1 MTPSNQSGTEAGS
14 ITDTARKAAE
24 DLKET
29 GREALSGA
37 KSVMGGTMS
46 DLKAGATAKAEEVR
60 ETIAEEGERMASS
73 LREAAGQQSGM
84 QGRVLETMASGVA
97 SVSDTIRSRDVS
109 TLLSDIQSFAKRNPA
124 IFVAGAA
131 AAGLLLAR
139 LAAQAGRAQ
148 DEGLGN
154 HGRTGLQA
162 GDMGAGL
169 SKGGMGSQAGSGNYG
184 SGSSSSGR
192 SGSGSSGS
200 GMGGNP
206 QDMAGDSMKSG
217 MTDDPAGTMGRG
229 PSVGGNL

>member
-1 MTPSNQSGTEAGS
+1 MTQSNQSGSQSGS

-29 GREALSGA
+29 GKEALSGA
-37 KSVMGGTMS
+37 KSVMGSTMS

-60 ETIAEEGERMASS
+60 ETIAEEGDRMASS

-97 SVSDTIRSRDVS
+97 SVSDTIRSRDVT
-109 TLLSDIQSFAKRNPA
+109 TLMSDIQSFAKRNPA

-139 LAAQAGRAQ
+139 LAAQAGHTQ
-148 DEGLGN
+148 DSGPGTYGN
-154 HGRTGLQA
+154 TGLQT

-169 SKGGMGSQAGSGNYG
+169 SQGGMADN
-184 SGSSSSGR
+184 
-192 SGSGSSGS
+192 
-200 GMGGNP
+200 
-206 QDMAGDSMKSG
+206 
-217 MTDDPAGTMGRG
+217 PAGGRG
-229 PSVGGNL
+229 PSMGGNL

>member
-1 MTPSNQSGTEAGS
+1 MTPSNQSGTETGS

-37 KSVMGGTMS
+37 KSVMGSTMS

-60 ETIAEEGERMASS
+60 ETIAEEGDRMASS

-109 TLLSDIQSFAKRNPA
+109 TLMSDIQSFAKRNPA

-139 LAAQAGRAQ
+139 LAAQASRSQ
-148 DEGLGN
+148 DDGMGN
-154 HGRTGLQA
+154 YGRTGLQA
-162 GDMGAGL
+162 GDMGSGL
-169 SKGGMGSQAGSGNYG
+169 TQGGMGTS
-184 SGSSSSGR
+184 SGSY
-192 SGSGSSGS
+192 GSGSSGS

-206 QDMAGDSMKSG
+206 RDMAGDSMKSG
-217 MTDDPAGTMGRG
+217 TGDDSISSMGRG
-229 PSVGGNL
+229 PSMGGNL

>member
-1 MTPSNQSGTEAGS
+1 MTPSNQSGSQSGS

-29 GREALSGA
+29 GKEALHGA
-37 KSVMGGTMS
+37 KSVMGSTMS

-60 ETIAEEGERMASS
+60 ETIADEGERMASS

-109 TLLSDIQSFAKRNPA
+109 TLMADIQSYAKRNPA
-124 IFVAGAA
+124 IFVAAAA

-139 LAAQAGRAQ
+139 LAAQAGRTQ
-148 DEGLGN
+148 DDSLGSY
-154 HGRTGLQA
+154 GRTGLQA
-162 GDMGAGL
+162 GDMGSGL
-169 SKGGMGSQAGSGNYG
+169 TQGGMGTSSGSYG
-184 SGSSSSGR
+184 SS
-192 SGSGSSGS
+192 SGSSGA

-217 MTDDPAGTMGRG
+217 GNDDSIGSMGRG
-229 PSVGGNL
+229 PSMGGNL

>member
-1 MTPSNQSGTEAGS
+1 MTQSNQSGTDTGS

-37 KSVMGGTMS
+37 KSVMGSTMS

-60 ETIAEEGERMASS
+60 ETIADEGERMASS

-109 TLLSDIQSFAKRNPA
+109 TLMSDIQSYAKRNPA
-124 IFVAGAA
+124 IFVAAAA

-139 LAAQAGRAQ
+139 LAAQAGRTQ
-148 DEGLGN
+148 DDSLGSY
-154 HGRTGLQA
+154 GRTGTQA

-169 SKGGMGSQAGSGNYG
+169 SQGGMGRSSMGSSYG
-184 SGSSSSGR
+184 SGSSGA
-192 SGSGSSGS
+192 

-206 QDMAGDSMKSG
+206 EDMAGDSMKSTSG
-217 MTDDPAGTMGRG
+217 DDSIGSMGRG
-229 PSVGGNL
+229 PSMGGNL

>member
-1 MTPSNQSGTEAGS
+1 MTPSNQSGTQSGS

-29 GREALSGA
+29 GKEALSGA
-37 KSVMGGTMS
+37 KSVMGSTMS

-60 ETIAEEGERMASS
+60 ETIADEGERMASS

-97 SVSDTIRSRDVS
+97 SVSDSLRSRDVS
-109 TLLSDIQSFAKRNPA
+109 TLMSDIQSFAKRNPA

-139 LAAQAGRAQ
+139 FAAQASRSQDDGMGSYGRS
-148 DEGLGN
+148 GM
-154 HGRTGLQA
+154 QA
-162 GDMGAGL
+162 GDMGAGQ
-169 SKGGMGSQAGSGNYG
+169 SRGGMGGT
-184 SGSSSSGR
+184 SGSY
-192 SGSGSSGS
+192 GS
-200 GMGGNP
+200 GMGGDP

-217 MTDDPAGTMGRG
+217 MGDDPTMGRG
-229 PSVGGNL
+229 PSMGGNL

>member
-1 MTPSNQSGTEAGS
+1 MTPSNTTGSQSGS

-29 GREALSGA
+29 GQQALSGA
-37 KSVMGGTMS
+37 KSVMGSTMS

-84 QGRVLETMASGVA
+84 QSRVLETMASGVE

-139 LAAQAGRAQ
+139 LAAQASRAQ
-148 DEGLGN
+148 DDGLGN
-154 HGRTGLQA
+154 YGRTGLQA
-162 GDMGAGL
+162 GDMGSGL
-169 SKGGMGSQAGSGNYG
+169 SQGGMSSGRMSSSYGTSGMGST
-184 SGSSSSGR
+184 
-192 SGSGSSGS
+192 
-200 GMGGNP
+200 GGVSNDEDE
-206 QDMAGDSMKSG
+206 DMAGEGMSSG
-217 MTDDPAGTMGRG
+217 MTDDPIGTTGGRG
-229 PSVGGNL
+229 PSMGGNL

>member
-1 MTPSNQSGTEAGS
+1 MTPSNQSGSQSGS

-29 GREALSGA
+29 GKEALSGA
-37 KSVMGGTMS
+37 KSVMGSTMS

-60 ETIAEEGERMASS
+60 ETIAEEGDRMASS

-97 SVSDTIRSRDVS
+97 SVSDTIRSRDVT
-109 TLLSDIQSFAKRNPA
+109 TLMSDIQSFAKRNPA

-139 LAAQAGRAQ
+139 LAAQAGRSQ
-148 DEGLGN
+148 DDGMGN
-154 HGRTGLQA
+154 YGRTGLQA

-169 SKGGMGSQAGSGNYG
+169 TQGGMGGRSSM
-184 SGSSSSGR
+184 GSSSS
-192 SGSGSSGS
+192 
-200 GMGGNP
+200 MDDD
-206 QDMAGDSMKSG
+206 DMAGEGMSSG
-217 MTDDPAGTMGRG
+217 MADDPVGTMGRG
-229 PSVGGNL
+229 PSMGGNL

>member
-1 MTPSNQSGTEAGS
+1 MTQSNQSGTETGS

-37 KSVMGGTMS
+37 KSVMGSTMS

-60 ETIAEEGERMASS
+60 ETIADEGERMASS

-109 TLLSDIQSFAKRNPA
+109 TLMSDIQSYAKRNPA
-124 IFVAGAA
+124 IFVAAAA

-139 LAAQAGRAQ
+139 LAAQAGRSQ
-148 DEGLGN
+148 EDSLGN
-154 HGRTGLQA
+154 YGRSGTQA

-169 SKGGMGSQAGSGNYG
+169 SQGGMGRSSKGSSYG
-184 SGSSSSGR
+184 SGSSGA
-192 SGSGSSGS
+192 

-206 QDMAGDSMKSG
+206 DDMAGDSMKSSG
-217 MTDDPAGTMGRG
+217 GEDSIGSMGRG
-229 PSVGGNL
+229 PSMGGNL